1 MSDSNKPHL
10 DDRID
15 RYVRSE
21 LTPAEARELAQK
33 SLDDAGL
40 FEELTFSAL
49 ANAALADSSVAE
61 RLKMPEAGAK
71 VVRFPRKARVY
82 LSAVAA
88 AAAVVVVSLYSLRS
102 SLLRENRPAASQNKL
117 GETAPLRR
125 LTPALGFSAKP
136 GQPVL
141 LASGLQPEARRELAP
156 IFRGLELDS
165 HPPRPA
171 GSILSIEDGLATINL
186 GSLDGLAKGT
196 ELRVFRDERFTQPL
210 GRLIV
215 TTVFRERARGRIAA
229 GQEIPVN
236 SWVRPPATVY
246 LGALWQQVDALSNRG
261 HADAA
266 RAIAEKAVEWTQ
278 TANVRPGDR
287 RIAYERLAALEYQ
300 AGSLP
305 AAEKY
310 YQWAVDTLNAEPLAS
325 AQEQSVAFN
334 NLALLHLLRG
344 DYDGAATPLNQA
356 VSKSPKTDSMYGRCL
371 NNLGVLAEL
380 RGERRKAE
388 ALYADALRVFAG
400 IPDFPPQERSAVD
413 TNLARLRNSR

>member
-1 MSDSNKPHL
+1 MSDSTKPHL
-10 DDRID
+10 EDQID
-15 RYVRSE
+15 RFVRNE

-33 SLDDAGL
+33 SLDEPGL
-40 FEELTFSAL
+40 FEDLTFSAL
-49 ANAALADSSVAE
+49 ANAALADPSVAE
-61 RLKMPEAGAK
+61 QLKAPDAGAK
-71 VVRFPRKARVY
+71 VVRFPRKARVSV
-82 LSAVAA
+82 SAVAA

-102 SLLRENRPAASQNKL
+102 SFLRENRPASRHQS
-117 GETAPLRR
+117 GETAPFRR
-125 LTPALGFSAKP
+125 LTPALVFSAKP

-141 LASGLQPEARRELAP
+141 LASGLQPQRARSDVAP
-156 IFRGLELDS
+156 VFRSPEPNS
-165 HPPRPA
+165 RPPRPA
-171 GSILSIEDGLATINL
+171 GSIVSIEDGLATMDL

-196 ELRVFRDERFTQPL
+196 ELRVFRDERFTQPI

-215 TTVFRERARGRIAA
+215 TTVFREHARGRIAV

-236 SWVRPPATVY
+236 SPVRAPAAVY
-246 LGALWQQVDALSNRG
+246 LGALWQQVDALSDRG
-261 HADAA
+261 DSDAA
-266 RAIAEKAVEWTQ
+266 RAVAEKAVESTQ
-278 TANVRPGDR
+278 TANIRPGDAR
-287 RIAYERLAALEYQ
+287 KAFERLAGLEYQ

-310 YQWAVDTLNAEPLAS
+310 YQSAVDTLNAEPLAS
-325 AQEQSVAFN
+325 TQEQSVALN

-380 RGERRKAE
+380 RGDRRKAE

-400 IPDFPPQERSAVD
+400 IPDFSPQERSAVD